1 MKKFKIFSALA
12 LSALALTT
20 GAFLTACGGVADGTY
35 TENGLIFKVEN
46 QNVYITGAEEG
57 ATEVTIPAEFK
68 NLTVYAIEEE
78 AFKDSAVTKISF
90 EEKDYRLFSIGVH
103 AFDNSAVKEIINL
116 PANVTMGDKVFSGLK
131 NLEKITVYG
140 TGDYY
145 IENGNLIKDDTD
157 LFTDEEVKI
166 LVLAPANMQPT
177 ANFDNGTYTITGV
190 DEIYDYAF
198 DSNKYI
204 TDIIIEEDVKRIE
217 SYAFQNVVLNSVTI
231 KNTDRFDIFI
241 DGTAFYA
248 HKDLK
253 IYVPATTNSEMN
265 SWLGNTNFLQSHN
278 WLIHPESCT
287 RDDMHMHGLRSSMA
301 TGSIWGYDYSLD
313 DDGNMANIKI
323 NSSTSAM
330 QSYPDYM
337 K

>member
-1 MKKFKIFSALA
+1 MKKFKIFSMLA

-68 NLTVYAIEEE
+68 NLTVYAIEEK
-78 AFKDSAVTKISF
+78 AFRDSTVTKISF

-190 DEIYDYAF
+190 DEVYDYAF

-313 DDGNMANIKI
+313 DGGNMANIKI